1 MDEIRNKISEIVL
14 ENASIYNE
22 CVFHKDL
29 NLLEDLGFDS
39 IQFVNVIVSLET
51 EFPDDLLLMDKIKT
65 VNDLYS
71 AIKTILIDKTTI
83 NE

>member
-51 EFPDDLLLMDKIKT
+51 EFNIEFPDD
-65 VNDLYS
+65 
-71 AIKTILIDKTTI
+71 
-83 NE
+83 